1 MLGLRDLSRWRR
13 LFRITEDAM
22 ARYEVMDEQ
31 WELLKGLFPKQ
42 SRGGRWLDHRT
53 MLNGM
58 LWILRSGA
66 PWRDL
71 PQRYGKWQSVYD
83 RFNRWRRDGTFDR
96 VLKALQIRLDKQGKI
111 DWDLWLVD
119 GTNIR
124 ASRAA
129 AGAGKIGAR
138 KKSAATPTDLNPKIT
153 RWAAAAADGAAS
165 STWLLTATALSS
177 GSRSRRARRTNRRN
191 STT

>member
-1 MLGLRDLSRWRR
+1 
-13 LFRITEDAM
+13 M
-22 ARYEVMDEQ
+22 ARYELSDEQ
-31 WELLKGLFPKQ
+31 WELLKNLFPRQ
-42 SRGGRWLDHRT
+42 GRGGRWLDHRT
-53 MLNGM
+53 TLNGM

-71 PQRYGKWQSVYD
+71 PGRYGKWQSVNH

-96 VLKALQIRLDKQGKI
+96 VLKALQIRLDKAGKI

-129 AGAGKIGAR
+129 AGAR
-138 KKSAATPTDLNPKIT
+138 KKSTKTITSNPTT
-153 RWAAAAADGAAS
+153 TTWAAREAGGDQS
-165 STWLLTATALSS
+165 STWLLTARALSS
-177 GSRSRRARRTNRRN
+177 APPSRRDKPTNPPN
-191 STT
+191 SVP

>member
-1 MLGLRDLSRWRR
+1 MLLPHGGY
-13 LFRITEDAM
+13 M
-22 ARYEVMDEQ
+22 ARYELTDEQ
-31 WELLKGLFPKQ
+31 WDLLKDLFPKQ
-42 SRGGRWLDHRT
+42 GRGGRWLNHRT

-71 PQRYGKWQSVYD
+71 PERYGNFKTVHH
-83 RFNRWRRDGTFDR
+83 RFSRWRRNGMFDK

-119 GTNIR
+119 GTSIR

-129 AGAGKIGAR
+129 AGAR
-138 KKSAATPTDLNPKIT
+138 KKTTRSTSSNLPIT
-153 RWAAAAADGAAS
+153 TWPAAAGDGAQR
-165 STWLLTATALSS
+165 STWLLTARALSS
-177 GSRSRRARRTNRRN
+177 GQCSRRARTTNSPN

>member
-1 MLGLRDLSRWRR
+1 
-13 LFRITEDAM
+13 M
-22 ARYEVMDEQ
+22 ARYELTDEQ
-31 WELLKGLFPKQ
+31 WRLLAGLLPKQ
-42 SRGGRWLDHRT
+42 GRGGRWLDHRT

-71 PQRYGKWQSVYD
+71 PERYGKWQSVNH
-83 RFNRWRRDGTFDR
+83 RFNRWRRDGTFER

-119 GTNIR
+119 GTSIR

-129 AGAGKIGAR
+129 AGAR
-138 KKSAATPTDLNPKIT
+138 KKSTRATGSNRPTT
-153 RWAAAAADGAAS
+153 AWAAAAADGAPS

-177 GSRSRRARRTNRRN
+177 GPRSPRAKRTKPRN
-191 STT
+191 SAE

>member
-1 MLGLRDLSRWRR
+1 
-13 LFRITEDAM
+13 M
-22 ARYEVMDEQ
+22 ARYEVTDEQ

-42 SRGGRWLDHRT
+42 RRGGRWLDHRT

-71 PQRYGKWQSVYD
+71 PPRYGKWQSVNH

-129 AGAGKIGAR
+129 AGAR
-138 KKSAATPTDLNPKIT
+138 KKSATPTGSSPRTT

-177 GSRSRRARRTNRRN
+177 ASRSRPGRRTSRRS
-191 STT
+191 STS

>member
-1 MLGLRDLSRWRR
+1 MLLPHGG
-13 LFRITEDAM
+13 FV
-22 ARYEVMDEQ
+22 ARYELTDEQ
-31 WELLKGLFPKQ
+31 WELIKNLFPKQ
-42 SRGGRWLDHRT
+42 RRGGRWLDHRV

-71 PQRYGKWQSVYD
+71 PERYGKFGTVNA
-83 RFNRWRRDGTFDR
+83 RFNRWRREGLFDKI
-96 VLKALQIRLDKQGKI
+96 LKSLQIRLDKQGKI

-129 AGAGKIGAR
+129 AGAH
-138 KKSAATPTDLNPKIT
+138 KKSTRSTSSNPTT
-153 RWAAAAADGAAS
+153 TTWAAAAADGAQS
-165 STWLLTATALSS
+165 STWLLTARALSS
-177 GSRSRRARRTNRRN
+177 EPPSPRAKRTNRPN
-191 STT
+191 STI

>member
-1 MLGLRDLSRWRR
+1 
-13 LFRITEDAM
+13 M
-22 ARYEVMDEQ
+22 ARYEVSDEQ
-31 WELLKGLFPKQ
+31 WELLKGLFPRQ
-42 SRGGRWLDHRT
+42 RRGGRWLDHRT

-71 PQRYGKWQSVYD
+71 PTRYGKWQSVNH

-96 VLKALQIRLDKQGKI
+96 VLKALQIRLDRQGKI

-119 GTNIR
+119 GTSVR

-129 AGAGKIGAR
+129 AGAR
-138 KKSAATPTDLNPKIT
+138 KKSAKRTASSPTTT

-177 GSRSRRARRTNRRN
+177 VSRSRPGRRTNRRN
-191 STT
+191 STS

>member
-1 MLGLRDLSRWRR
+1 
-13 LFRITEDAM
+13 M
-22 ARYEVMDEQ
+22 ARYEVSDEQ
-31 WELLKGLFPKQ
+31 WELLKALFPKQ
-42 SRGGRWLDHRT
+42 RRGGRWLDHRT
-53 MLNGM
+53 VLNGM

-71 PQRYGKWQSVYD
+71 PPRYGKWQSVNH

-96 VLKALQIRLDKQGKI
+96 VLKALQIRLDKQGQI

-119 GTNIR
+119 GTNVR
-124 ASRAA
+124 ASRSAS
-129 AGAGKIGAR
+129 GAR
-138 KKSAATPTDLNPKIT
+138 KKSTKATPSSPTTT

-177 GSRSRRARRTNRRN
+177 ASRSRRGRRTSRR
-191 STT
+191 SSAS

>member
-1 MLGLRDLSRWRR
+1 MR
-13 LFRITEDAM
+13 M
-22 ARYEVMDEQ
+22 ARYELTDGQ
-31 WELLKGLFPKQ
+31 WDLLKGLFPRQ
-42 SRGGRWLDHRT
+42 SRGGRWSDHRT

-71 PQRYGKWQSVYD
+71 PERYGNYKSVNH

-119 GTNIR
+119 GTSVR

-129 AGAGKIGAR
+129 AGAR
-138 KKSAATPTDLNPKIT
+138 KKSATPTASSPSTT
-153 RWAAAAADGAAS
+153 RWAAAAADSGAN

-177 GSRSRRARRTNRRN
+177 PPRSRPGRRTNRRN

>member
-1 MLGLRDLSRWRR
+1 
-13 LFRITEDAM
+13 M
-22 ARYEVMDEQ
+22 ARYEVTDEQ
-31 WELLKGLFPKQ
+31 WELLEGLFPKQ
-42 SRGGRWLDHRT
+42 GRGGQWLDHRT

-129 AGAGKIGAR
+129 AGARKVGAR
-138 KKSAATPTDLNPKIT
+138 KKSAATPTASNPKTT

-177 GSRSRRARRTNRRN
+177 ASRSRRGRPTSRRN